1 MNLTIVIPCYNSENT
16 ISEVVDL
23 TTEYLNKIK
32 DVDFSFVL
40 VNDCSKDKTY
50 LKIVEIS
57 KRYSNVIG
65 INLAKNAGQHN
76 AILAG
81 LSIMESDYYLG
92 MDDDMQTH
100 PSQIIKLINK
110 INEGY
115 DVVYGKYINTT
126 SKGMKKLTSSLHN
139 YSVEKLIGKP
149 KGLKATSFWIMK
161 KYIRDKMI
169 LYPSQFTDL
178 QSLFLRTTNNITN
191 VELEHFERMAGTSNY
206 TFKKSLKL
214 WSSLLNFSPMPF
226 HYLMML
232 SVMIVIVSLI
242 MIPILALLHY
252 PAYIYCYITICTGG
266 LLFAISLLGIY
277 IARLML
283 IVTNTPQYTISER
296 TDCDYLDL

>member
-1 MNLTIVIPCYNSENT
+1 MKLTIVIPCYNSENT

-23 TTEYLNKIK
+23 TTEYLTKIK
-32 DVDFSFVL
+32 DVEFRFVL
-40 VNDCSKDKTY
+40 VNDCSKDQTY
-50 LKIVEIS
+50 LKIKEIS
-57 KRYSNVIG
+57 QRYSNVIG
-65 INLAKNAGQHN
+65 VNLAKNAGQHN

-81 LSIMESDYYLG
+81 LSITDSDYYLG

-110 INEGY
+110 INEGF
-115 DVVYGKYINTT
+115 DVVYGKYVNTT
-126 SKGMKKLTSSLHN
+126 SKGIKKLTSNLHN

-206 TFKKSLKL
+206 TFMKSLKL
-214 WSSLLNFSPMPF
+214 WSSLLNYSPMPF
-226 HYLMML
+226 HYLMLL
-232 SVMIVIVSLI
+232 SVFIIIASLFMILLSL
-242 MIPILALLHY
+242 LLNY
-252 PAYIYCYITICTGG
+252 SLYIYCFIGICTGC
-266 LLFAISLLGIY
+266 LLFALSLLGIY
-277 IARLML
+277 MARLML
-283 IVTNTPQYTISER
+283 IITNTPQYTICER
-296 TDCDYLDL
+296 TDCDHIIL